1 MSRAFASTAGR
12 WGRMLENTAM
22 AAQRFPAKRLRGLV
36 TEALIAVG
44 LPEDDATSTA
54 ELMILADLRGADGHG
69 VFRLPQ
75 YIRRIRAGGI
85 NVRPKIR
92 VVSAAPATAVLDGDN
107 GMGHVVMRRA
117 AELAIQRAREFGI
130 GWVGTRASNHAG
142 PAALYAMM
150 PAAQD
155 MIGLY
160 FAVANA
166 NHMAPWGG
174 SELLLGTNPIAAA
187 IPADTEPPVVL
198 DMATT
203 VVSYGTVKLA
213 ALSTDPLPEGW
224 MIDAKDGTPITDP
237 LRSVEGLLLPIGG
250 YKGYGLALIFG
261 LLAGTLNGATFG
273 RGVIDFNH
281 DQKTPT
287 NTGQTIAAIDIA
299 RFQPIEEFK
308 RSIDILIRDIKSSRK
323 LAGVREIR
331 IPGEQGHQR
340 WIERSR
346 DGIPLRPVVLAKLRE
361 LAREL
366 GIEPL

>member
-1 MSRAFASTAGR
+1 
-12 WGRMLENTAM
+12 
-22 AAQRFPAKRLRGLV
+22 
-36 TEALIAVG
+36 
-44 LPEDDATSTA
+44 
-54 ELMILADLRGADGHG
+54 
-69 VFRLPQ
+69 
-75 YIRRIRAGGI
+75 
-85 NVRPKIR
+85 
-92 VVSAAPATAVLDGDN
+92 
-107 GMGHVVMRRA
+107 
-117 AELAIQRAREFGI
+117 
-130 GWVGTRASNHAG
+130 
-142 PAALYAMM
+142 
-150 PAAQD
+150 

-174 SELLLGTNPIAAA
+174 AELLLGTNPIAAA
-187 IPADTEPPVVL
+187 IPAGTEPPVVL

-213 ALSTDPLPEGW
+213 ALSADPLPEGW
-224 MIDAKDGTPITDP
+224 MIDAKDGMPLTDP
-237 LRSVEGLLLPIGG
+237 RRSGEGLLLPIGG

-261 LLAGTLNGATFG
+261 LLAGTLNGALFG
-273 RGVIDFNH
+273 RGVVDFNH

-287 NTGQTIAAIDIA
+287 NTGQAIAAIDIA

-308 RSIDILIRDIKSSRK
+308 RSIDILIRDIKGSRK

-346 DGIPLRPVVLAKLRE
+346 DGVPLRPVVLAKLRE
-361 LAREL
+361 LATEL

>member
-1 MSRAFASTAGR
+1 MP
-12 WGRMLENTAM
+12 ENTAM
-22 AAQRFPAKRLRGLV
+22 TGQRFPAKELRRFV
-36 TEALIAVG
+36 AEALIAVG

-69 VFRLPQ
+69 IFRLPQ
-75 YIRRIRAGGI
+75 YIRRIRVGGI
-85 NVRPKIR
+85 NVRPKMR

-117 AELAIQRAREFGI
+117 AELAIQRAKEFGI
-130 GWVGTRASNHAG
+130 GWVGTRGSNHAG

-187 IPADTEPPVVL
+187 VPADTEPPVVL

-213 ALSTDPLPEGW
+213 ALSADPLPEGW
-224 MIDAKDGTPITDP
+224 MIDARDGVPMTDP
-237 LRSVEGLLLPIGG
+237 LRSGDGLLLPIGG

-261 LLAGTLNGATFG
+261 LLAGTLNGAVFG
-273 RGVIDFNH
+273 RDVVDFNH
-281 DQKTPT
+281 NDKTPT
-287 NTGQTIAAIDIA
+287 NTGQAIAAIDIA

-308 RSIDILIRDIKSSRK
+308 HSIDILIRDIKSSRK

-340 WIERSR
+340 WIERIR
-346 DGIPLRPVVLAKLRE
+346 DGIPLRPAVLAKIQE
-361 LAREL
+361 QAKEL